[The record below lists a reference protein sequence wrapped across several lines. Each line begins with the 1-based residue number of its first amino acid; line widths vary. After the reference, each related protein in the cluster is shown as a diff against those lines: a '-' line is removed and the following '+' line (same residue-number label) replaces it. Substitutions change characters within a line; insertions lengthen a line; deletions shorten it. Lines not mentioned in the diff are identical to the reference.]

1 MKLLKSPR
9 SGAFACSLAG
19 DGRLPSIC
27 CGIVEIQHHHG
38 SPCLGKGRRGDYT
51 RRTSP
56 PLHVVHRPPG
66 FAHRAYAR
74 LVVVWRIGST
84 HRASLPQARGAARRR
99 TSAGMGGW
107 TPAGEER
114 RVDSPQ
120 RGACVESTRWA
131 AAHRI
136 YSQRRAFTAHAA
148 PPSVV
153 DPGLVSFGSLEKV
166 TGERKPKCQKRMARR
181 I

>member
-19 DGRLPSIC
+19 DGRLPSTC

-66 FAHRAYAR
+66 SARRAYAR

-114 RVDSPQ
+114 RVDSPGEESAWNPPGGQ
-120 RGACVESTRWA
+120 RRTESTA
-131 AAHRI
+131 
-136 YSQRRAFTAHAA
+136 SAA
-148 PPSVV
+148 PSLPTPRLPPLWIRASSPS
-153 DPGLVSFGSLEKV
+153 DRWMGKSDGREK
-166 TGERKPKCQKRMARR
+166 TKMSKAHGP
-181 I
+181 